1 MMAPK
6 SGEVLANTL
15 VQNPVNENVSSIS
28 IKRFMS

>member
-1 MMAPK
+1 
-6 SGEVLANTL
+6 VLANTL